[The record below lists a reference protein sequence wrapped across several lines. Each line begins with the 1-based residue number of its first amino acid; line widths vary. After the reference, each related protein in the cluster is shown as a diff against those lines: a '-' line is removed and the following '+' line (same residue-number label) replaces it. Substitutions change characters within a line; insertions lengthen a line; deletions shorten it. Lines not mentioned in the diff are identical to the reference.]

1 MQFKLLKIE
10 KRGRSIDII
19 FLDFYQCLYEE
30 LNLLMCKSVSRIQLT
45 ALLLKIKILT
55 HQKVLMHKLI
65 FLEVKYFM
73 DNFSITINV
82 EDSVFIKLLLGH
94 HARFNFY
101 R

>member
-45 ALLLKIKILT
+45 ALLLKIKNLT

-65 FLEVKYFM
+65 FLKVK
-73 DNFSITINV
+73 
-82 EDSVFIKLLLGH
+82 
-94 HARFNFY
+94 
-101 R
+101 